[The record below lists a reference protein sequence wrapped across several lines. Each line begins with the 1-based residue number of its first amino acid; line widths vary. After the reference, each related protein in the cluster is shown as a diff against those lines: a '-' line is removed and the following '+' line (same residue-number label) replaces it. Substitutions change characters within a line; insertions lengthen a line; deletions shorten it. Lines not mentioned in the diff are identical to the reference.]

1 MSSVLEQALGQG
13 SIKLQQSCVS
23 WRETFELAGLGLV
36 ESSRTTSAYTNEMI
50 QAFEELGPYMVI
62 APGIAL
68 AHGRPSEAVLET
80 GLSLV
85 TLSTP
90 VVFGSTSNDPV
101 SLVIGLAAVDH
112 DSHIDLMAALS
123 ELLMSEDTVNSL
135 LRATNESEVRSY
147 LS

>member
-13 SIKLQQSCVS
+13 SIKLQQSCSS

-36 ESSRTTSAYTNEMI
+36 ESSRTTSAYTQEMI
-50 QAFEELGPYMVI
+50 QGFEELGPYMVI

-68 AHGRPSEAVLET
+68 AHGRPSESVLET

-85 TLSTP
+85 TLSSP
-90 VVFGSTSNDPV
+90 VVFGSTANDPV

-123 ELLMSEDTVNSL
+123 ELLMSEETVNL
-135 LRATNESEVRSY
+135 LLQATNESEVRTY
-147 LS
+147 LI

>member
-1 MSSVLEQALGQG
+1 MSSVMDQALGQG

-68 AHGRPSEAVLET
+68 AHGRPSESVLET

-135 LRATNESEVRSY
+135 LRATNESQVRSY
-147 LS
+147 LI

>member
-36 ESSRTTSAYTNEMI
+36 ESSRTTSDYTNEMI

-68 AHGRPSEAVLET
+68 AHGRPSEAVLAT

-90 VVFGSTSNDPV
+90 VVFGSTANDPV

-123 ELLMSEDTVNSL
+123 ELLMSEDTVKFL
-135 LRATNESEVRSY
+135 LKATNESQVRSY
-147 LS
+147 LI

>member
-36 ESSRTTSAYTNEMI
+36 ESSRTTSAYIQEMI

-68 AHGRPSEAVLET
+68 AHGRPSESVLET

-135 LRATNESEVRSY
+135 LGATNESEVRSY

>member
-36 ESSRTTSAYTNEMI
+36 ESSKATSDYTKEMI

-68 AHGRPSEAVLET
+68 AHGRPSESVLAT

-90 VVFGSTSNDPV
+90 VVFGSTANDPV

-123 ELLMSEDTVNSL
+123 ELLMSEDTVNL
-135 LRATNESEVRSY
+135 LLNATNESEVRSY

>member
-36 ESSRTTSAYTNEMI
+36 ESGRTTSAYIQEMI

-68 AHGRPSEAVLET
+68 AHGRPSESVLET

>member
-1 MSSVLEQALGQG
+1 MSSVLSALGEG
-13 SIKLQQSCVS
+13 SIKLQQSCTS
-23 WRETFELAGLGLV
+23 WRESFELAGAGLV
-36 ESSRTTSAYTNEMI
+36 ESGRTLPSYTQEMI

-68 AHGRPSEAVLET
+68 AHARPSAAVLET
-80 GLSLV
+80 GLSIV

-90 VVFGSTSNDPV
+90 IEFGSQSNDPV
-101 SLVIGLAAVDH
+101 SLVIGLAAIDH

-123 ELLMSEDTVNSL
+123 ELLMSEEQVTLFLN
-135 LRATNESEVRSY
+135 ATKEAVLRSY

>member
-1 MSSVLEQALGQG
+1 MASVLDQALGEG
-13 SIKLQQSCVS
+13 SIRLKQNCLNWKESFQV
-23 WRETFELAGLGLV
+23 AGSALV
-36 ESSRTTSAYTNEMI
+36 ESKRTTEDYIQEMI

-85 TLSTP
+85 TLSNP
-90 VVFGSTSNDPV
+90 IEFGHSSNDPV

-112 DSHIDLMAALS
+112 DSHIDLMSALA
-123 ELLMSEDTVNSL
+123 ELLMSEDTVTL
-135 LRATNESEVRSY
+135 LLNATNESEVRSY

>member
-1 MSSVLEQALGQG
+1 MNSVLQNAFGDG
-13 SIKLQQSCVS
+13 SIKIQQSVTS
-23 WRETFELAGLGLV
+23 WRESFEVAGAGLV
-36 ESSRTTSAYTNEMI
+36 DSNRTVAAYTQEMI

-68 AHGRPSEAVLET
+68 AHGRPSESVIET

-90 VVFGSTSNDPV
+90 IEFGSESNDPV
-101 SLVIGLAAVDH
+101 SLVIGLAATDH

-123 ELLMSEDTVNSL
+123 ELLMSEEKVTL
-135 LRATNESEVRSY
+135 LLNATKEAEVRSY
-147 LS
+147 LR

>member
-1 MSSVLEQALGQG
+1 MGSVLDQALGQG
-13 SIKLQQSCVS
+13 SIRLKQNCLNWKESFLV
-23 WRETFELAGLGLV
+23 AGSALV
-36 ESSRTTSAYTNEMI
+36 ESKRTTEDYIQEMI

-68 AHGRPSEAVLET
+68 AHGRPSESVLET

-85 TLSTP
+85 TLSNP
-90 VVFGSTSNDPV
+90 IEFGHSSNDPV

-112 DSHIDLMAALS
+112 DSHIDLMSALA
-123 ELLMSEDTVNSL
+123 ELLMSEDKVTL
-135 LRATNESEVRSY
+135 LLNATNESEVRSY

>member
-36 ESSRTTSAYTNEMI
+36 ESSRTTSAYIQEMI

-68 AHGRPSEAVLET
+68 AHGRPSESVIET

>member
-68 AHGRPSEAVLET
+68 AHGRPSEAVLAT

-85 TLSTP
+85 TLLTP
-90 VVFGSTSNDPV
+90 VVFGSTANDPV

-123 ELLMSEDTVNSL
+123 ELLMSEDTVNFL
-135 LRATNESEVRSY
+135 LKATNESQVRSY
-147 LS
+147 LI

>member
-1 MSSVLEQALGQG
+1 MTVLVNKALGEG
-13 SIKLQQSCVS
+13 SILLQQSAAD
-23 WRETFELAGLGLV
+23 WRECFQLAGNALV
-36 ESSRTTSAYTNEMI
+36 ASQRVTESYIQEMI

-68 AHGRPSEAVLET
+68 AHGRPSKSVLET

-85 TLSTP
+85 TLSQP
-90 VVFGSTSNDPV
+90 VAFGSANNDPV
-101 SLVIGLAAVDH
+101 RLVIGLAAVDH

-123 ELLMSEDTVNSL
+123 ELLMNETKVNIL
-135 LRATNESEVRSY
+135 LQTDKEPEVRQT

>member
-1 MSSVLEQALGQG
+1 MGSVLDQALGEG
-13 SIKLQQSCVS
+13 SIRLKQNCLNWKESFLV
-23 WRETFELAGLGLV
+23 AGAALV
-36 ESSRTTSAYTNEMI
+36 ESKRTTEDYIQEMI

-68 AHGRPSEAVLET
+68 AHGRPSESVLET

-85 TLSTP
+85 TLSNP
-90 VVFGSTSNDPV
+90 IEFGHSSNDPV

-112 DSHIDLMAALS
+112 DSHIDLMSALA
-123 ELLMSEDTVNSL
+123 ELLMSEDTVTLILN
-135 LRATNESEVRSY
+135 ATNESEVRSY

>member
-1 MSSVLEQALGQG
+1 MGSVLDQALGEG
-13 SIKLQQSCVS
+13 SIRLKQNCLNWKESFLVS
-23 WRETFELAGLGLV
+23 GAALV
-36 ESSRTTSAYTNEMI
+36 ESRRTTEDYIQEMI

-68 AHGRPSEAVLET
+68 AHGRPSASVLET

-85 TLSTP
+85 TLSNP
-90 VVFGSTSNDPV
+90 IEFGHSSNDPV

-112 DSHIDLMAALS
+112 DSHIDLMSALA
-123 ELLMSEDTVNSL
+123 ELLMSEDKVTL
-135 LRATNESEVRSY
+135 LLNATNESEVRSY

>member
-1 MSSVLEQALGQG
+1 MASVLEQALGQG
-13 SIKLQQSCVS
+13 SIKLQQSCSS

-36 ESSRTTSAYTNEMI
+36 ESSRTTSDYIQEMI
-50 QAFEELGPYMVI
+50 QAFEELGPYMVV

-68 AHGRPSEAVLET
+68 AHGRPSESVLAT

-90 VVFGSTSNDPV
+90 VVFGSPSNDPV

-123 ELLMSEDTVNSL
+123 ELLMSNESVNFL
-135 LRATNESEVRSY
+135 LNATNESEVRTY

>member
-1 MSSVLEQALGQG
+1 MKSVLQNAFGDG
-13 SIKLQQSCVS
+13 SIKIQQSVAS
-23 WRETFELAGLGLV
+23 WRESFEVAGAGLV
-36 ESSRTTSAYTNEMI
+36 DSNRTVAAYTQEMI

-68 AHGRPSEAVLET
+68 AHGRPSESVIET

-90 VVFGSTSNDPV
+90 IEFGNQANDPV
-101 SLVIGLAAVDH
+101 SLVIGLAATDH

-123 ELLMSEDTVNSL
+123 ELLMDEEKVTL
-135 LRATNESEVRSY
+135 LLNATKEAEVRCY

>member
-68 AHGRPSEAVLET
+68 AHGRPSEAVLAT

-90 VVFGSTSNDPV
+90 VVFGSTANDPV

-123 ELLMSEDTVNSL
+123 ELLMSEDTVNL
-135 LRATNESEVRSY
+135 LLQATNESQVRSY
-147 LS
+147 LI

>member
-1 MSSVLEQALGQG
+1 MSSVLSALGEG
-13 SIKLQQSCVS
+13 SIKLQQSCTS
-23 WRETFELAGLGLV
+23 WRESFELAGAGLV
-36 ESSRTTSAYTNEMI
+36 ESGRTLPSYTQEMI

-68 AHGRPSEAVLET
+68 AHARPSASVLET
-80 GLSLV
+80 GLSIV

-90 VVFGSTSNDPV
+90 IEFGSQSNDPV
-101 SLVIGLAAVDH
+101 SLVIGLAAIDH

-123 ELLMSEDTVNSL
+123 ELLMSEEQVTL
-135 LRATNESEVRSY
+135 LLNATKEAVLRSY

>member
-1 MSSVLEQALGQG
+1 MSPVLSALGEG
-13 SIKLQQSCVS
+13 SIKLQQSCLS
-23 WRETFELAGLGLV
+23 WRESFELAGAGLV
-36 ESSRTTSAYTNEMI
+36 DSNRTTSEYTQEMI

-68 AHGRPSEAVLET
+68 AHGRPSASVLET

-90 VVFGSTSNDPV
+90 IEFGSQSNDPV
-101 SLVIGLAAVDH
+101 SLVIGLAATDH

-123 ELLMSEDTVNSL
+123 QLLMDEEKVTIL
-135 LRATNESEVRSY
+135 LNATKEAEVRAY

>member
-1 MSSVLEQALGQG
+1 MSSVIDQALGQG

-68 AHGRPSEAVLET
+68 AHGRPSESVLET

-90 VVFGSTSNDPV
+90 VAFGSTSNDPV

-123 ELLMSEDTVNSL
+123 ELLMSEDTVNFL
-135 LRATNESEVRSY
+135 LKATNESQVRSY
-147 LS
+147 LI

>member
-1 MSSVLEQALGQG
+1 MSSVMDQALGQG

-36 ESSRTTSAYTNEMI
+36 ESSRTTSTYTDEMI

-90 VVFGSTSNDPV
+90 IVFGSTANDPV
-101 SLVIGLAAVDH
+101 SLVVGLAAVDH
-112 DSHIDLMAALS
+112 DSHIELMAALS
-123 ELLMSEDTVNSL
+123 ELLMSEDTVNFL
-135 LRATNESEVRSY
+135 LNAKNESEVRSY

>member
-36 ESSRTTSAYTNEMI
+36 ESSRTTSEYTNEMI

-68 AHGRPSEAVLET
+68 AHGRPSESVLET

>member
-50 QAFEELGPYMVI
+50 KAFEELGPYMVI

-68 AHGRPSEAVLET
+68 AHGRPSEAVLAT

-90 VVFGSTSNDPV
+90 VVFGSTANDPV

-123 ELLMSEDTVNSL
+123 ELLMSEDTVNFL
-135 LRATNESEVRSY
+135 LKATNESQVRSY
-147 LS
+147 LI

>member
-1 MSSVLEQALGQG
+1 MSSVLSLALGQG
-13 SIKLQQSCVS
+13 SIKLQQSCIS
-23 WRETFELAGLGLV
+23 WRECFELAGAGLV
-36 ESSRTTSAYTNEMI
+36 ESKRTVHAYTQEMI

-68 AHGRPSEAVLET
+68 AHGRPSASVLEA

-90 VVFGSTSNDPV
+90 IEFGSQSNDPV
-101 SLVIGLAAVDH
+101 SLVIGLAATDH

-123 ELLMSEDTVNSL
+123 ELLMSEEKVTL
-135 LRATNESEVRSY
+135 LLNATKEAELRSY

>member
-1 MSSVLEQALGQG
+1 MSSVLGKALGIG
-13 SIKLQQSCVS
+13 SIKLQQSCSS
-23 WRETFELAGLGLV
+23 WRETFELAGCALV
-36 ESSRTTSAYTNEMI
+36 DSKRTTAQYTQEMI

-85 TLSTP
+85 TLATP
-90 VVFGSTSNDPV
+90 VEFGSPANDPV
-101 SLVIGLAAVDH
+101 SIVIGLAAVDH

-123 ELLMSEDTVNSL
+123 ELLMSDDSVNFLAS
-135 LRATNESEVRSY
+135 ATNEDEVRSY
-147 LS
+147 LI

>member
-1 MSSVLEQALGQG
+1 MSLLVNKALAVG
-13 SIKLQQSCVS
+13 SILLQQSATD
-23 WRETFELAGLGLV
+23 WRECFQLAGNGLV
-36 ESSRTTSAYTNEMI
+36 ASHRVAESYIQEMI

-68 AHGRPSEAVLET
+68 AHARPSASVLET

-85 TLSTP
+85 TLREP
-90 VVFGSTSNDPV
+90 VAFGSENNDPV
-101 SLVIGLAAVDH
+101 RLVIGLAAVDH

-123 ELLMSEDTVNSL
+123 ELLMNETKVNIL
-135 LRATNESEVRSY
+135 LQTDKEPEVRQT